1 MNLSRMSVV
10 YLRIVEFV
18 WPIFLTFISMK
29 NLGSVNLSSME
40 AAVETTTDLELWRIV
55 KKDVSQKG

>member
-10 YLRIVEFV
+10 YLRKVDFV
-18 WPIFLTFISMK
+18 WPIFLNFISMK

>member
-1 MNLSRMSVV
+1 M
-10 YLRIVEFV
+10 E
-18 WPIFLTFISMK
+18 

-55 KKDVSQKG
+55 KKDVSQKGRKVRDQNL